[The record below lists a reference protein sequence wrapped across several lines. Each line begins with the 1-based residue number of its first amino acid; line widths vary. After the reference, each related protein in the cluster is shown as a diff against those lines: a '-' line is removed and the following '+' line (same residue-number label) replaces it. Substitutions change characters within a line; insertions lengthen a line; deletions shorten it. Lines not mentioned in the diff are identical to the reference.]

1 MTAVLALGCFGTG
14 FAVAWILRTAFK
26 MAEMSWWQERMQR
39 KVRYW
44 QGQAIHARAV
54 AEWLIGQLALVTGQ
68 EPVVPDWP
76 QSTATA
82 EEEWSQ

>member
-1 MTAVLALGCFGTG
+1 MTSVLALGCFGTG
-14 FAVAWILRTAFK
+14 FAAAWILCAAFK

-54 AEWLIGQLALVTGQ
+54 AELLIRQLATATGQ
-68 EPVVPDWP
+68 QPAAPDWP
-76 QSTATA
+76 PATA
-82 EEEWSQ
+82 SGEEEWS

>member
-1 MTAVLALGCFGTG
+1 MTGVLALACFGTG
-14 FAVAWILRTAFK
+14 FAVAWVLRTAFK

-54 AEWLIGQLALVTGQ
+54 AEVLIRQLAAITGQ
-68 EPVVPDWP
+68 EPAAPDWP
-76 QSTATA
+76 RATGSG

>member
-1 MTAVLALGCFGTG
+1 MIGVLALGCFVSG

-44 QGQAIHARAV
+44 QGEAMHARVV
-54 AEWLIGQLALVTGQ
+54 AESVIRELAVVTRQ
-68 EPVVPDWP
+68 PPQPPDWP
-76 QSTATA
+76 RASVDEQEGTS
-82 EEEWSQ
+82 

>member
-1 MTAVLALGCFGTG
+1 MTGVLALGCFVTG
-14 FAVAWILRTAFK
+14 FAAAWILRTAFK

-54 AEWLIGQLALVTGQ
+54 AEMHIRQLAAITGQ
-68 EPVVPDWP
+68 EPAGPDWP
-76 QSTATA
+76 PATA
-82 EEEWSQ
+82 SGEEKWS